1 VKVNT
6 DAAFQATEKNGASA
20 CVIRD
25 QNGAVQEAQAM
36 CYEQVF
42 DACTMEA
49 LACRDG
55 IKMAEIAGYQ
65 HVQLETDCLELVQL
79 WKVKESQRS
88 IVRPVLEEIYTLS
101 RVFQEF
107 SFSYINRNC
116 NKVAHVLA
124 KQVSDSHRLERWHV
138 TPACVSDLVLF
149 EASAG

>member
-1 VKVNT
+1 
-6 DAAFQATEKNGASA
+6 
-20 CVIRD
+20 
-25 QNGAVQEAQAM
+25 M
-36 CYEQVF
+36 WYEQVF

-88 IVRPVLEEIYTLS
+88 IVGPVLEEIDTLS

-124 KQVSDSHRLERWHV
+124 KQVSDSRRLERWHV

-149 EASAG
+149 EASVG